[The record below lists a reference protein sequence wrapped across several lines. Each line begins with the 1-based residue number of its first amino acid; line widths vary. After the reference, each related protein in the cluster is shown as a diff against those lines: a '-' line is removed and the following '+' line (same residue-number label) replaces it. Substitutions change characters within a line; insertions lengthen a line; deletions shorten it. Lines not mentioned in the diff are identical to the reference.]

1 MCVPLPTTQGLL
13 LFVEPVRRVK
23 HSHENSP
30 VPLSFLRTHSRKE
43 GFHAPRRS
51 EEQVEAVAIS
61 RWKIMVARS
70 RVVAIVI
77 VGDDQILVFY
87 KYADKISG

>member
-1 MCVPLPTTQGLL
+1 M
-13 LFVEPVRRVK
+13 
-23 HSHENSP
+23 
-30 VPLSFLRTHSRKE
+30 
-43 GFHAPRRS
+43 
-51 EEQVEAVAIS
+51 EAVAIS